1 MPLRLILAWIAG
13 WITYMIAMAMTV
25 YDGFPS
31 LLFQPFM
38 GAICASVG
46 VLAVLI
52 LGSPLLIPRLWTAW
66 TKVWWIPIVLVVISV
81 FAMILSWFPGFRTTV
96 YDQELQRQVE
106 TFHPVLSICG
116 WFGILFSLVWFP
128 VLSIR
133 NAVGLIKRTPKT

>member
-31 LLFQPFM
+31 LLFQPFV
-38 GAICASVG
+38 GAFFATVG

-52 LGSPLLIPRLWTAW
+52 LGSPLFIPKLWIAW
-66 TKVWWIPIVLVVISV
+66 TKLWWISIVLAVISV
-81 FAMILSWFPGFRTTV
+81 FAMIISWFPGFRITV

-106 TFHPVLSICG
+106 TFHPALSICG
-116 WFGILFSLVWFP
+116 WFGMLFSLAWFP
-128 VLSIR
+128 LLSLR
-133 NAVGLIKRTPKT
+133 NAIGLIKRTLKT